1 MVTEESNKYALR
13 ARYIRRGFEQ
23 QGDSKEASSGAADV
37 REAAIAVGLKPKQ
50 MTKQERQ
57 QFSGRTRIYLQ
68 ARNKILV
75 QWWQDCT
82 RPVSLRAMLDAAED
96 ADLAVTKDAFYF
108 LQENGYINFGVLP
121 EAAEP
126 AAAPAE
132 GEAAAAAAAAAED
145 AAAAA
150 EPEEDERAIVFK
162 LYELLRAADMETTS
176 EKALRKELQK
186 HFKADISEKKQL
198 VKEHVNYFIEHLE
211 EKATLQPK
219 GYEGQLGPAEA
230 AAAAAKAKAKQ
241 AAAAAAAAAKRAA
254 AAAPLPKP
262 PGRVIV
268 VGGGPAGLAAA
279 TVLKRNN
286 VDVLV
291 LEARDRVGGRV
302 HSYSGPF
309 AAPVDLGASLV
320 TGTAP
325 DLAEGLAPDP
335 VLFVCKQLGIQLH
348 TLGGSL
354 PIFDAQGQQ
363 VTPETDE
370 VVDSLRDDL
379 LDAAREVAD
388 EDEAAAEKMSLG
400 EALQQALDKRLGKPA
415 AAAANGSIDAV
426 ANGNAKPAAAEEEGK
441 EPVKV
446 EAAAQPQQPDTTT
459 ESKEDTAGEAGAH
472 AAAAVEPKAEP
483 NSGSV
488 DPAEQPKTAEAADAN
503 GTAAAAGA
511 VGKGAV
517 ASEGAAAKHASYTAE
532 QLELLDWHWANLEYG
547 CSAALTEVSLPHW
560 NQDEEWGGFGGP
572 HAMVVGGFGQA
583 MQGLAQQLGDAL
595 RLSTAVV
602 KIEYSQ
608 PEQQQQQQPQEGADQ
623 AGTEKTE
630 QPAEAAPQQQPA
642 AVRVTTAQ
650 GEVLEAAL
658 VLVTLPLGVLKA
670 GAVAFEPALPGWKSS
685 VVGRMGFG
693 DLNKVVL
700 QFPEV
705 FWDAEVDYFGV
716 TQPAGPASRGRCFMF
731 WNLARFNGGTPLLA
745 GLVAGAAARAAE
757 QDSQEELVEHTL
769 QALRRAYGSKV
780 QQPVAAH
787 TTRWASEEF
796 SRGSYSFV
804 AVGCSG
810 DDYDALAL
818 PVARRLLFAGEHTCK
833 EHPDTVG
840 GAMLSGMREAARAL
854 QLLRGKGDDSEA
866 GLVSSRTETLSRADK
881 RKRRKEEEEEEA
893 GWESA
898 EDEEEAEE
906 GPGGERKKRKKDRQ
920 RDKKDRK
927 EKKKDKKEKKEK
939 KKRKD
944 KGDDDGGASEDEEG
958 QQQGAAGRRT
968 RTGERRQAGML
979 PAEAAS
985 RAAAREQFRHD
996 VTRLW
1001 RGLLDAQQ
1009 GDVAVVNDVLSGC
1022 DSLDTKQQCIA
1033 AILRATP
1040 QALSQLSQDGP
1051 FLATLQSWL
1060 AELLPERSD
1069 ANAHVL
1075 LKILEL
1081 LSRLPD
1087 SSWALLGSC
1096 GLLDS
1101 IKAAAEHRNKEV
1113 AQAAAPIRKAWLA
1126 KNPSKPKPGQQ
1137 QSAAAGPKKLAL
1149 LNPEQQRKQ
1158 QQQQKRPTSS
1168 GGAPAS
1174 QPAAAT
1180 SGAAGGA
1187 AAAADLAELLPDDER
1202 VQLEAS
1208 QAALREAQAQAAAAA
1223 AELAQL
1229 QQQLPVVPHSGRISS
1244 FGEYKR
1250 TAKRQQADL
1259 DEEAQLEQQE
1269 EEAAAAAAAGSKR
1282 RKLSQE
1288 QQQGKPDGSG
1298 GSRPGSA
1305 AGSDAKEAATKQLRD
1320 FVKAQLKPRFQ
1331 SKQLSSEDCKWVLA
1345 KVTEKVL
1352 SATTATDLDRAG
1364 DFVNAKRE
1372 KKVAALVDSYVAKR
1386 QQERERK
1393 GPAAAGDAAAGDG
1406 KADGAAAAG
1415 QDAS

>member
-1 MVTEESNKYALR
+1 MVAEESNKYALR
-13 ARYIRRGFEQ
+13 ARYIRRAFEQ

-82 RPVSLRAMLDAAED
+82 RPVSLRAVLDAADD
-96 ADLAVTKDAFYF
+96 AALAVTKDAFYF

-132 GEAAAAAAAAAED
+132 GEAAAAAEAAAED

-186 HFKADISEKKQL
+186 HFKTDISEKKQL

-241 AAAAAAAAAKRAA
+241 AAAAAAAAVKRAA

-262 PGRVIV
+262 SGRVIV
-268 VGGGPAGLAAA
+268 VGAGPAGLAAA

-370 VVDSLRDDL
+370 VVDSLRDEL

-400 EALQQALDKRLGKPA
+400 EALQQAFDKRLHKPA
-415 AAAANGSIDAV
+415 AAAANGSTDAV
-426 ANGNAKPAAAEEEGK
+426 VNGDAKPAAAEEQEGK
-441 EPVKV
+441 EPVKQ
-446 EAAAQPQQPDTTT
+446 EADGQQQQPDATT
-459 ESKEDTAGEAGAH
+459 ESKEDTAGEAGAD

-483 NSGSV
+483 KPDAAA
-488 DPAEQPKTAEAADAN
+488 DPAEQPKGAGTADAN
-503 GTAAAAGA
+503 GTVAAAGET
-511 VGKGAV
+511 GKSAA
-517 ASEGAAAKHASYTAE
+517 ASEGAAAKQASYTAE

-608 PEQQQQQQPQEGADQ
+608 PEQQQQQQPPQEGADQ
-623 AGTEKTE
+623 AGSDKPE
-630 QPAEAAPQQQPA
+630 QPADAAPQQPA
-642 AVRVTTAQ
+642 AVRVKTAQ

-670 GAVAFEPALPGWKSS
+670 GAVAFEPPLPGWKSS

-818 PVARRLLFAGEHTCK
+818 PLARRLLFAGEHTCK

-906 GPGGERKKRKKDRQ
+906 GSGGERKKRKKDRQ
-920 RDKKDRK
+920 RDKKDKK
-927 EKKKDKKEKKEK
+927 EKKRDKKEKKEK

-944 KGDDDGGASEDEEG
+944 KGDEEGGASEEE
-958 QQQGAAGRRT
+958 QGAAGRRT

-1081 LSRLPD
+1081 LGRLPD
-1087 SSWALLGSC
+1087 SSWALLSSC
-1096 GLLDS
+1096 RLLGS

-1158 QQQQKRPTSS
+1158 QQQKRPTSS

-1174 QPAAAT
+1174 QPAAAAG
-1180 SGAAGGA
+1180 GAAGGGV
-1187 AAAADLAELLPDDER
+1187 AAAADLAGLLPDDER

-1208 QAALREAQAQAAAAA
+1208 QAALWEAQAQAAAAA

-1288 QQQGKPDGSG
+1288 QQQGKSDGSG
-1298 GSRPGSA
+1298 SSRPGSA
-1305 AGSDAKEAATKQLRD
+1305 AVGDAKEAATKQLRD

-1393 GPAAAGDAAAGDG
+1393 GPAAAGDG
-1406 KADGAAAAG
+1406 KADAAAAAG